1 MRVGVVSLRFDS
13 LLARLQRFATAG
25 ERPVRP
31 EVGEQLA
38 TALLLAE
45 MARVDQ
51 KAKRKAAGAER
62 AVIEKLLAEHFDL
75 DAAEVRALAERAF
88 AHDEHAVSLYDYV
101 QSLNRRLDYA
111 GRCRVIEMLWQV
123 AWADGHL
130 DGEEEYRLR
139 KIAGLLYVAD
149 DDFIRAKLRV
159 VDPDAPGAVPAAGGQ

>member
-1 MRVGVVSLRFDS
+1 MSLRFDH
-13 LLARLQRFATAG
+13 LLARLQRFAAAG
-25 ERPVRP
+25 ERSTRP
-31 EVGEQLA
+31 EIGEQLA

-45 MARVDQ
+45 MARADQ
-51 KAKRKAAGAER
+51 KVERAER
-62 AVIEKLLAEHFDL
+62 RAVEALLAQHFGLGDV
-75 DAAEVRALAERAF
+75 EVRALAERAF
-88 AHDEHAVSLYDYV
+88 AHDERAVSLYDYV

-159 VDPDAPGAVPAAGGQ
+159 MDDGGPGATPAPGGQ